1 MVWLTDHLA
10 MTIAVNWDVKP
21 QTKQKNILD
30 SNQFYFILQQCLL
43 FHEKIDEFIK
53 HLKDKDRP
61 GSGSR
66 STAVVSKKVPSDHT
80 SQHTM
85 NLVRQLV
92 NWLVTIS

>member
-1 MVWLTDHLA
+1 M
-10 MTIAVNWDVKP
+10 
-21 QTKQKNILD
+21 
-30 SNQFYFILQQCLL
+30 SCFILQQCLL

-92 NWLVTIS
+92 NWLVALPYSPYSKSK